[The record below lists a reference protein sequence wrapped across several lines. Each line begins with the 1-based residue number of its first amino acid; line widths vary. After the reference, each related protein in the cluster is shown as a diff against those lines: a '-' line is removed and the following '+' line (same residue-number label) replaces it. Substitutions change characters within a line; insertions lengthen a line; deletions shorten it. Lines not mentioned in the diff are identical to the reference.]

1 MTTIFPARRFWGI
14 AVFVTLAA
22 SLSAADSSSAGVRPV
37 TFAKDIAPIFQER
50 CQECHRNGSMAPMSL
65 VTYEETRPWAKAIR
79 QRVITR
85 QMPPWHIDKT
95 VGVQKF
101 KNDMSLTD
109 EQIDTVVRWVDA
121 GAPLGRSERHAARRS
136 SGRADN
142 EWKAAKE
149 LGQPDL
155 VIKSEPYTMAAHHQD
170 VWWRPTIGYSGRPS
184 RAGCARSRCGPEP
197 RRDARSRIMRS
208 LIWCRTIRTASL
220 RAAMPTWARAMLME
234 WAIGKGYDL
243 YRPDTGKLLLPG
255 AQISWDVHIHAVG
268 EEIRDNVEL
277 GIWLYP
283 KGQEP
288 KHRTYLTAFQALAR
302 YQSSDGLADRAGR
315 ISISRRIRSPKSHNF
330 TVLKQAAQLEN
341 FQPHMHLRGKAMA
354 VEAILPD
361 GTTQMVSYVGNFNFN
376 WMTNYI
382 YADDAAPVFPKGTM
396 IHVTAWYD
404 NTTANPNNPDP
415 DQWVGF
421 GDRTVDEM
429 GHAWMNVTYISDEEY
444 NAWAAKHKQAF
455 RRLTLSARIAAGVQ
469 MNGVSLSCVLI
480 ASACSAWGQSLPLEP
495 AHETGASIT
504 GAFEGWFKNP
514 DGSFSLLLG
523 YYNRN
528 QRAGSGYSDR
538 AQQPH
543 RTGRAGSRPAD
554 SFHARPRLGYVH
566 A

>member
-1 MTTIFPARRFWGI
+1 MTGAQSPVR
-14 AVFVTLAA
+14 AVSRIGMAAFSAFLA
-22 SLSAADSSSAGVRPV
+22 LSGTAIAADAVSRAGSNPGDRPV
-37 TFAKDIAPIFQER
+37 TFAKDVAPILQAR
-50 CQECHRNGSMAPMSL
+50 CQECHHKGSLAPMSL
-65 VTYEETRPWAKAIR
+65 VTYEETRPWAKSIR

-101 KNDMSLTD
+101 KNDISLSD
-109 EQIDTVVRWVDA
+109 EQINTLVRWVDS
-121 GAPLGRSERHAARRS
+121 GAPMGDAKDMPAPVQWPV
-136 SGRADN
+136 DT
-142 EWKAAKE
+142 EWKAAKD

-170 VWWRPTIGYSGRPS
+170 VWWRPTSNIPVTEPRWVRAVEVRPGSAAGRRITHHAVAYLVQDDPNSLAPGANDSDLGS
-184 RAGCARSRCGPEP
+184 RAF
-197 RRDARSRIMRS
+197 
-208 LIWCRTIRTASL
+208 
-220 RAAMPTWARAMLME
+220 LME

-255 AQISWDVHIHAVG
+255 SQISWDVHIHAVG

-288 KHRTYLTAFQALAR
+288 KYRTYLTAFQAVR
-302 YQSSDGLADRAGR
+302 GFRSSSD
-315 ISISRRIRSPKSHNF
+315 SRIRSGRSVDIPPNSVVESDNY
-330 TVLKQAAQLEN
+330 TVLARPAMLEN

-361 GTTQMVSYVGNFNFN
+361 GSVQTVSYVGNFNFN

-382 YADDAAPVFPKGTM
+382 YADDAAPAFPKGTI

-429 GHAWMNVTYISDEEY
+429 GHAWMNVTYLSDEDY
-444 NAWAAKHKQAF
+444 SAWVAKHQPKVQ
-455 RRLTLSARIAAGVQ
+455 AAGT
-469 MNGVSLSCVLI
+469 
-480 ASACSAWGQSLPLEP
+480 P
-495 AHETGASIT
+495 
-504 GAFEGWFKNP
+504 
-514 DGSFSLLLG
+514 
-523 YYNRN
+523 
-528 QRAGSGYSDR
+528 
-538 AQQPH
+538 
-543 RTGRAGSRPAD
+543 RP
-554 SFHARPRLGYVH
+554 
-566 A
+566 